1 MQIVLGARTR
11 MLVSWGPI
19 HLVLLFQ
26 SNYYIFIFLSY
37 SSNVIF
43 SCPSHPT
50 WYITLSYSSLFIL
63 YLLMNYK
70 AVPINMRQTN
80 FSTLYKP
87 INMRQ
92 TNFSTLYAPL
102 LIKSHY
108 TNFCMFVLIER
119 TFNLIFLNKKKITS
133 RLPSFMFLWLP
144 VSFIHIYMSAF

>member
-1 MQIVLGARTR
+1 
-11 MLVSWGPI
+11 
-19 HLVLLFQ
+19 
-26 SNYYIFIFLSY
+26 
-37 SSNVIF
+37 
-43 SCPSHPT
+43 
-50 WYITLSYSSLFIL
+50 
-63 YLLMNYK
+63 
-70 AVPINMRQTN
+70 MRQTN